1 VRTKL
6 RECCIGI
13 LILAGSV
20 ASAGA
25 ADFSM
30 LAGPYLGQDP
40 PGLQPEPFAEGLIGF
55 SHSSISMSPDGMEI
69 YWAERTRDQTTSRI
83 FFTQRSG
90 EGWSEPTPLFGG
102 NVMGADCPV
111 ISPDGRSLFFNS
123 IHPLVAGERERERL
137 WVSERIESGW
147 SMPQPLSETVN
158 AFGLHWQSSV
168 DAEGGLYFGAVPPEG
183 GSDDDIFI
191 SRFVDGAFTLP
202 TLHPTSTM
210 LDETT
215 PFIDPGGEYILI
227 SRIDGTAGHIAASF
241 RGEDGTWTE
250 PVALDLGDASYPV
263 CPYVSPDG
271 KYLFF
276 LSRAKVYW
284 VDAQVIDA
292 ARIEQETPNP

>member
-1 VRTKL
+1 
-6 RECCIGI
+6 
-13 LILAGSV
+13 
-20 ASAGA
+20 
-25 ADFSM
+25 
-30 LAGPYLGQDP
+30 
-40 PGLQPEPFAEGLIGF
+40 
-55 SHSSISMSPDGMEI
+55 
-69 YWAERTRDQTTSRI
+69 
-83 FFTQRSG
+83 
-90 EGWSEPTPLFGG
+90 
-102 NVMGADCPV
+102 
-111 ISPDGRSLFFNS
+111 
-123 IHPLVAGERERERL
+123 
-137 WVSERIESGW
+137 
-147 SMPQPLSETVN
+147 
-158 AFGLHWQSSV
+158 
-168 DAEGGLYFGAVPPEG
+168 
-183 GSDDDIFI
+183 
-191 SRFVDGAFTLP
+191 
-202 TLHPTSTM
+202 M